1 MTKALNK
8 VIQQCKHATHALRI
22 TSRKIYL
29 IQIYKHNCFNIS
41 DVQDV
46 ENNPLVGMLAILKH
60 NESVFFSTIS
70 FCRNSDLL
78 HIRFVFI

>member
-8 VIQQCKHATHALRI
+8 DIQQCKHATHALRI

-29 IQIYKHNCFNIS
+29 IQIYKHNCSNIS
-41 DVQDV
+41 GVQDV

-60 NESVFFSTIS
+60 NESVCFFQPYHFAETVI
-70 FCRNSDLL
+70 CC
-78 HIRFVFI
+78 I